1 MRIGA
6 HVSAAGGLDKA
17 IDRAVDIG
25 AETLQLF
32 CSPPQ
37 GWAFK
42 PIDPDV
48 ANIFRE
54 KALKNNIKPVFLHGV
69 YLVNL
74 GTEIPLNLEKGVE
87 SLTNYMSVA
96 SSIGAAGVVFHPG
109 SHKGRGYDAVFE
121 QTVASI
127 TEILERSPGDT
138 HLILENM
145 AGMGNHI
152 GAKFDQIGQIIK
164 GVGSP
169 RLKVCMD
176 VQHAFAAGY
185 DLATPDGIEQ
195 TMEEFDRKI
204 GVSRLFAVHANDSK
218 TVFSSGVD
226 RHENIGHGYI
236 GIQGFEVI
244 MGHPAFLDIPFL
256 LEVPGFEGNGPDRYN
271 VETLKEIRERV
282 GVSR

>member
-1 MRIGA
+1 MN
-6 HVSAAGGLDKA
+6 
-17 IDRAVDIG
+17 AVN
-25 AETLQLF
+25 
-32 CSPPQ
+32 
-37 GWAFK
+37 
-42 PIDPDV
+42 V
-48 ANIFRE
+48 FRE
-54 KALKNNIKPVFLHGV
+54 KALKNNIGPVFLHGV

-96 SSIGAAGVVFHPG
+96 SSIGATGVIFHPG
-109 SHKGRGYDAVFE
+109 SHKGRGYDAVFG
-121 QTVASI
+121 QTVDSI
-127 TEILERSPGDT
+127 TRILEQSPEDT
-138 HLILENM
+138 YLILENM

-185 DLATPDGIEQ
+185 DLVTSDGIEQ
-195 TMEEFDRKI
+195 TMEEFDLKI
-204 GVSRLFAVHANDSK
+204 GISRLFAVHANDSK

-244 MGHPAFLDIPFL
+244 MGHPAFSDVPFL
-256 LEVPGFEGNGPDRYN
+256 LEVPGLEGNGPDKAN
-271 VETLKEIRERV
+271 IETLKGIREKVRLL
-282 GVSR
+282 G